1 MAIACKQL
9 AMHMCRLKDQGMQ
22 AGRYDVYMADGSSGG
37 TVRLLMHFYNG
48 FPAAWEQFY

>member
-1 MAIACKQL
+1 MQ
-9 AMHMCRLKDQGMQ
+9 HTCRLVDQGMR
-22 AGRYDVYMADGSSGG
+22 AGRYDLHLAEGTPGG